1 MSRMFQ
7 SVATVLFV
15 IFAIAGYT
23 LVSSNTAWATTN
35 DQIQIG
41 TYNLEFFTD
50 LNPSTGAWCEQHTR
64 HTVAN
69 IKALASFIDSLD
81 IEVLA
86 LQEVED
92 AAALDLLLKYMP
104 AGKYSYIISHQ
115 KNQCQRV
122 AVLYQPKKVSL
133 TYKKEIPLNP
143 PGHHLLRNGLVVYGK
158 VLPNGFDFTL
168 VVIHLK
174 AYPDPKSRATRYEQL
189 KMLGDWVAN
198 YLKNP
203 NNDPDLILA
212 GDFNDQLL
220 TDKYAFSLL
229 NEGMGLKDLDQDAP
243 DKTCTPD
250 GRYYTDPIDHI
261 IISPNAENEYTGTTT
276 LDNYFTDS
284 TLPYRESYSDHCIL
298 WSDFSVSDLDG
309 PIVAQPP
316 LQTGSTLTCSD
327 LKPGDVIIYKL
338 MVNAPGRYEIPN
350 EYFTLLNT
358 TTHIVDL
365 RGITLADEQ
374 SSWTIPS
381 NMTDAVIG
389 PGETWTVYGST
400 YNPTSSTRGIALRN
414 SGETVFLL
422 CGNKILD
429 QWTYPRARVEGVPII
444 RPGY

>member
-1 MSRMFQ
+1 MNRIFR
-7 SVATVLFV
+7 SVAIIFVHLSMLEFVLFPSD
-15 IFAIAGYT
+15 T
-23 LVSSNTAWATTN
+23 TWATTN

-50 LNPSTGAWCEQHTR
+50 LNPSTGSWCEQHTQ

-69 IKALASFIDSLD
+69 IKALASFIYSLD

-86 LQEVED
+86 LQEVEN
-92 AAALDLLLKYMP
+92 ASALNLLLGYMP
-104 AGKYSYIISHQ
+104 AGKYDYIISHQ
-115 KNQCQRV
+115 KDQCQRV
-122 AVLYQPKKVSL
+122 AVLYQPKKLSL
-133 TYKKEIPLNP
+133 TYKGEIPLNP

-158 VLPNGFDFTL
+158 FVSGGFDFTL
-168 VVIHLK
+168 VVVHLK
-174 AYPDPKSRATRYEQL
+174 AYSDPKSRATRYEQL
-189 KMLGDWVAN
+189 KLLGDWVTS
-198 YLKNP
+198 YLNNP

-212 GDFNDQLL
+212 GDFNDPLL

-229 NEGMGLKDLDQDAP
+229 SEGTELRDLDQDAP

-250 GRYYTDPIDHI
+250 GRYYTNPIDHI

-284 TLPYRESYSDHCIL
+284 ALPYRESYSDHCVL
-298 WSDFSVSDLDG
+298 WSDFSTSDLDG
-309 PIVAQPP
+309 PIAAQPP
-316 LQTGSTLTCSD
+316 KGSTLTCSN
-327 LKPGDVIIYKL
+327 LHPGDVIIYKL
-338 MVNAPGRYEIPN
+338 MVNAPGRYEIQN
-350 EYFTLLNT
+350 EYFSLRNVTN
-358 TTHIVDL
+358 HAVDL

-381 NMTDAVIG
+381 SMTDAVIG

-414 SGETVFLL
+414 SGETVSLL
-422 CGNKILD
+422 CGNRILD
-429 QWTYPRARVEGVPII
+429 QWTYPKAKIEGVPIV